1 MGNAEVVFVVI
12 TDIKGSVAYLTWRK
26 GKTEGY
32 WEAGGVY
39 ERSSTVVKKK
49 KWQRKFDEKQ
59 RRKFEEKIVEKGEKK
74 IFTAINTT

>member
-1 MGNAEVVFVVI
+1 MI

-49 KWQRKFDEKQ
+49 KMK
-59 RRKFEEKIVEKGEKK
+59 
-74 IFTAINTT
+74 T